1 MCIRDSHRGF
11 AARLLDRLLML
22 LPEPRGHIAHELVA
36 LAQFAS
42 DGSKALKTAA
52 LVLAAA
58 STRAQLIARWHAV
71 KNMTAT
77 GQQPAQANA
86 SHAVLAK

>member
-1 MCIRDSHRGF
+1 
-11 AARLLDRLLML
+11 ML
-22 LPEPRGHIAHELVA
+22 VPEPRGHVAQKLVA
-36 LAQFAS
+36 LAEFARER
-42 DGSKALKTAA
+42 SKALEAAA

-77 GQQPAQANA
+77 GQQPARANA
-86 SHAVLAK
+86 SNSAVLK